1 MQVLD
6 QMSVPDAVK
15 DISADLKELEG
26 QYAMFEAEKFDD
38 KVKELKHLLSPK
50 IIKLKTLKVEID
62 ELEINL
68 KKCKATYNEVLDE
81 VRFTWQPFIE
91 GADKAE
97 ITVNGIA
104 VKIEA
109 KLNVTVEDEENVTG
123 WLLTHGYE
131 KCMKYQIH
139 NQTLKKIAR
148 DLKEDEVNPVEIP
161 GLKYSK
167 FNVVTVK

>member
-1 MQVLD
+1 MEILD
-6 QMSVPDAVK
+6 QMGSE
-15 DISADLKELEG
+15 LKELEG
-26 QYAMFEAEKFDD
+26 QYAMFAQEKFDD
-38 KVKELKHLLSPK
+38 KTKELKFLLSPK
-50 IIKLKTLKVEID
+50 ILKLKELKMEIDTAEMTLKKLKTK
-62 ELEINL
+62 
-68 KKCKATYNEVLDE
+68 YNEILEE
-81 VRFTWQPFIE
+81 VRTTWQPFIE

-97 ITVNGIA
+97 ITVNGIP

-109 KLNVTVEDEENVTG
+109 KLNVSVEDEDTVTN
-123 WLLTHGYE
+123 WLLGNGYE

-148 DLKEDEVNPVEIP
+148 DLKEDEANSVEIP